1 MSITF
6 RASSSENDKLQKTYV
21 NKDLIKPHPFFEKT
35 FKKYTYKAIAEKRE
49 SFENE
54 NTTSTLLDLELIQK
68 HIFIDNN
75 KENEIEE
82 TEEYISEKMDK
93 YSDSTL
99 QKANIHL
106 ENTMLN
112 YEYIIKKYY
121 CSNNKSKT
129 IEVEKLEK
137 MKEDL
142 VNIET
147 INEDICNKKK
157 IIRTYKE
164 SINNINNKKKISNGI
179 SVNNNNECEH
189 SHENLIQ
196 QKIINQKRI
205 IWFTKL
211 VEKLKNQII
220 DQKKLENTKRMNEN
234 NINNYC
240 FQTL

>member
-6 RASSSENDKLQKTYV
+6 RASSSEFDKQQKTYV
-21 NKDLIKPHPFFEKT
+21 NKDLIKPHPFFEKS
-35 FKKYTYKAIAEKRE
+35 FKKYTYKAFAEKKE
-49 SFENE
+49 SFANE

-68 HIFIDNN
+68 HILIDKN

-82 TEEYISEKMDK
+82 SEEYISEKMDK

-106 ENTMLN
+106 ENNMLN
-112 YEYIIKKYY
+112 YEDIIKKYY
-121 CSNNKSKT
+121 CSNNKSKS
-129 IEVEKLEK
+129 IEVQKLEK

-142 VNIET
+142 VNIEK

-157 IIRTYKE
+157 LIRIYKE

-179 SVNNNNECEH
+179 SMNNNNNIE
-189 SHENLIQ
+189 SENFNENITQ
-196 QKIINQKRI
+196 QKVTTQRRI

-220 DQKKLENTKRMNEN
+220 DQKKIENSKK
-234 NINNYC
+234 
-240 FQTL
+240 